1 MENTERSVRAY
12 MGHVGKDQ
20 YVQLST
26 QGERKKG
33 KWGRKNWLILNDFLK
48 LMKDIKP

>member
-20 YVQLST
+20 YVQLNT
-26 QGERKKG
+26 EGERKEG
-33 KWGRKNWLILNDFLK
+33 KWDRKEIG
-48 LMKDIKP
+48 